1 MSSWSMRVRE
11 RMKAL
16 GLTQEVLANKMG
28 ITRGAVAH
36 YLAERRVP
44 PLAQFKKLAVILK
57 TDPAWLHYGTTANKN
72 SSTKTLPKENV
83 APKNQIPILS
93 WEQVA
98 DFVDASKLNNE
109 IKEYVPHFF
118 IDQPRWYALHIKGD
132 AMTASSGSHR
142 SFHEKDIII
151 VDPDKTAAHGNFVIA
166 LLPRAKEV
174 TFKQY
179 VIDGGIQY
187 LKPLNPQYP
196 IIEIDESTHIAGV
209 VIQLLNVCS

>member
-1 MSSWSMRVRE
+1 MNSWSMRVRE

-16 GLTQEVLANKMG
+16 GLTQEVLASKMG

-36 YLAERRVP
+36 YLAERRIP

-57 TDPAWLHYGTTANKN
+57 TDPAWLHYGTTVNKAALTK
-72 SSTKTLPKENV
+72 SSPGENV

-98 DFVDASKLNNE
+98 DFVDASKLSNE
-109 IKEYVPHFF
+109 AKEYVPHFF
-118 IDQPRWYALHIKGD
+118 IAQPRWYALRIKGD
-132 AMTASSGSHR
+132 AMTASSGSHL
-142 SFHEKDIII
+142 SFREKDIII
-151 VDPDKTAAHGNFVIA
+151 VDPDKIATHGNFVVA

-179 VIDGGIQY
+179 VIDGGIHY

-209 VIQLLNVCS
+209 VVQSLNVCS